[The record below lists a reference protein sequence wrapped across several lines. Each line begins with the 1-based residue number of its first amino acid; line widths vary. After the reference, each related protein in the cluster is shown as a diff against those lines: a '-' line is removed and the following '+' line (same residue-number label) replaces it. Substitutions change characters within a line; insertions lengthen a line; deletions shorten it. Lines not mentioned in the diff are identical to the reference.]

1 MEKFQFFFDQKVT
14 SWNRTNFEVEAENYE
29 EAKKLARELVEN
41 GKVSEYSWEPIF
53 ETTELMSKEE
63 NDGQP
68 TEELY
73 SNKDYNLIYSN

>member
-14 SWNRTNFEVEAENYE
+14 TWNRTHFDIEADSYE
-29 EAKKLARELVEN
+29 EAKKKAIELVTS
-41 GKVSEYSWEPIF
+41 GKVCEYSWETIF

-63 NDGQP
+63 NGGEP

-73 SNKDYNLIYSN
+73 SSKDHQTIYQN

>member
-14 SWNRTNFEVEAENYE
+14 SWNRTHFNIEAESYE
-29 EAKKLARELVEN
+29 EAKKKAIDIVTSGEVC
-41 GKVSEYSWEPIF
+41 EYSWEPIF

-63 NDGQP
+63 NGGKP

-73 SNKDYNLIYSN
+73 TTDEHAAIYQN

>member
-29 EAKKLARELVEN
+29 EAKKLAIELAEN

-73 SNKDYNLIYSN
+73 SSKDYNLIYSN